1 MATEGV
7 ELQNLNFV
15 SDEHEMQELICQ
27 RSYHEKEVRLIK
39 NAQDFLANIFTML

>member
-15 SDEHEMQELICQ
+15 SGEHEMQELICQ
-27 RSYHEKEVRLIK
+27 RSYHEKEVRLVK
-39 NAQDFLANIFTML
+39 NVQDFFANIFTML